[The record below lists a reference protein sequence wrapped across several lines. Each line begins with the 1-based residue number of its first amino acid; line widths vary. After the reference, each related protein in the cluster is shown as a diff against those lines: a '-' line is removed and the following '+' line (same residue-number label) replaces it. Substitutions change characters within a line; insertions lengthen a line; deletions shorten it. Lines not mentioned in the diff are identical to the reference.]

1 MSERVKDIQSIFM
14 EKVWRWMFGDRMTVL
29 EYESD
34 LENNIVVDGG
44 STTSPSSSRWSL
56 PRRKSIYN
64 LPEGRRVPE
73 VTQRQSI
80 ELIIAPTCQRDRR
93 KSKRRRKQCRV
104 ENRSLVV
111 KRGERGFCV
120 THAHVSDFRARYL
133 RKNLST

>member
-1 MSERVKDIQSIFM
+1 MLFLKHTMDISRSLEECPKESKTSKSIFM

-34 LENNIVVDGG
+34 LENNIVTDG

-73 VTQRQSI
+73 VKQRQSI

-93 KSKRRRKQCRV
+93 KSKRR
-104 ENRSLVV
+104 
-111 KRGERGFCV
+111 
-120 THAHVSDFRARYL
+120 
-133 RKNLST
+133 